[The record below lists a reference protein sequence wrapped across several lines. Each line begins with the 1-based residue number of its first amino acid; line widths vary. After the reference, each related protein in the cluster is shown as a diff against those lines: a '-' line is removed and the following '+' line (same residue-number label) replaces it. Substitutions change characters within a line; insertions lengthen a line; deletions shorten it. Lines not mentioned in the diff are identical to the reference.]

1 MDNSDEILY
10 QMQQKQLSM
19 LHELDR
25 VCKKNGANPLVVTVL
40 VDKKGLDDSDN
51 VPIKSLIKIN
61 KVG

>member
-25 VCKKNGANPLVVTVL
+25 VCKKM
-40 VDKKGLDDSDN
+40 D
-51 VPIKSLIKIN
+51 
-61 KVG
+61 